1 MRWIKFFVLFF
12 GVFIGGFGAAFFL
25 DSYPMNVLASV
36 ILSEEEYTESDIAIE
51 HTLASEGVTTTSM
64 FEINV
69 PPASATSADSVKIPV
84 LVYHSI
90 RPHTKGESKAQDIYD
105 VTPELL
111 ESELVYI
118 RDHGYTTI
126 TFADVIANFDDNTS
140 LPKKPVIL
148 SFDDGWRNQYEHAFP
163 LLKKYGMKGTFFIF
177 TNPLMHHNPRWV
189 SWGEVREMDKAGMEI
204 AGHTHTHPFLTKLTT
219 DVELD
224 KEIGASK
231 KFIEEEIGHPIT
243 VFAYPFGEKNPQVE
257 HAVKRAGYVLAR
269 TIVSGVWND
278 PAHRFEFHGS
288 LASDKFS
295 DFERLLNRE

>member
-1 MRWIKFFVLFF
+1 MQWIKFFTLFL
-12 GVFIGGFGAAFFL
+12 GVFMGGFVTAFFL
-25 DSYPMNVLASV
+25 EASPIDVLAAVS
-36 ILSEEEYTESDIAIE
+36 LSEQWRTESDGDDVHVFTNEYA
-51 HTLASEGVTTTSM
+51 ATTSLT
-64 FEINV
+64 ETNSV
-69 PPASATSADSVKIPV
+69 PVSAVSKNAVKIPV
-84 LVYHSI
+84 LVYHSV
-90 RPHTKGESKAQDIYD
+90 RPHTKGESKKQDIYD

-126 TFADVIANFDDNTS
+126 SFADVIAHFDHDAP
-140 LPKKPVIL
+140 LPAKPVIL
-148 SFDDGWRNQYEHAFP
+148 SFDDGWHNQYQYAFP

-189 SWGEVREMDKAGMEI
+189 SWSNVREMDKAGMEI

-219 DVELD
+219 DAELD
-224 KEIGASK
+224 KEIGESK

-257 HAVKRAGYVLAR
+257 HAVKRAGYRIAR

-278 PAHRFEFHGS
+278 PAHRFEFHGT
-288 LASDKFS
+288 LATDKLS